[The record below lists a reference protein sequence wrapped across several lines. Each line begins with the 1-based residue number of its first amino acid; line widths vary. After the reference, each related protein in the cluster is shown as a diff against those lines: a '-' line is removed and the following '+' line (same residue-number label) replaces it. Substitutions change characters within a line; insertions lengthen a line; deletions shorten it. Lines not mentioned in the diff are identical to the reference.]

1 MVMQKLVAH
10 NFQVTAGS
18 GDFAT
23 NGIKT
28 KGNDFDIFLEN
39 SMLKEDKKISDS
51 RETPATKET
60 NNPLPKEKQLLDFK
74 RGKNHK
80 STNPQAE

>member
-28 KGNDFDIFLEN
+28 KEMTLI
-39 SMLKEDKKISDS
+39 SSLKIACLKKTKISDS

-60 NNPLPKEKQLLDFK
+60 NNPLPK
-74 RGKNHK
+74 K
-80 STNPQAE
+80 SSY